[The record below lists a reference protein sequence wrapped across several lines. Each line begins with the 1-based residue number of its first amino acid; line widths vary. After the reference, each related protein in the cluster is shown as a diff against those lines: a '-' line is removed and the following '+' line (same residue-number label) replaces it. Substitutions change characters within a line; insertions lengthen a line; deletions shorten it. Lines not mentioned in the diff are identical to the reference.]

1 MNTKFSKWI
10 KTDLHIHTDY
20 SNKTKSNDYKSSFS
34 VDVLLGKV
42 REHGLNMISLTDHN
56 IINCGAYED
65 IMSKCSD
72 VKILVGVELDVALS
86 NNALVEYV
94 KRVAANH
101 GEKINDKP
109 FHVLVIF
116 RSPDFRS
123 ISDKLEKMFNYISK
137 NLLDGTADLSK
148 NQMLRVTTLDAI
160 VKHFNDED
168 FFLIAHGNKDKGI
181 VESCK
186 DAESIE
192 EAQYEILMGSISAL
206 EMKSTVKTEA
216 IIKRWNYD
224 FERLLASDFR
234 MRSPTT
240 YVVFSDNH
248 NCHSYCP
255 GTYQTW
261 MKGDASFE
269 TLRLAFSDPESRVH
283 TSERPPSHVSDYI
296 EGIDIKLK
304 NTDKVQSIHFS
315 PYLNVIIGGRSSGK
329 SLLFNTLVGLNTQ
342 FGSTEKRLF
351 EGTYASLIET
361 DYTKVKQLT
370 NRRSEKRY
378 SIAGHA
384 FCQESII
391 DLFDDVESLGET
403 LKHEFPVIDEASVR
417 KAEEHVDELFTELQ
431 DAYEDYFEV
440 AGQVTKNSINEQIEI
455 ALRESHKLFS
465 VDISE
470 LRISDNVE
478 DYSRLKKTLADSIDV
493 LRELDTLQLK
503 GSPLFS
509 IDELEQI
516 KQVTSVVAKR
526 LTDIEVHEKREE
538 MQCLFARK
546 VERIIYAY
554 VEQELSQEKRL
565 IEDTKRQLE
574 KDLRVYQQFFKTKL
588 QLRRAC
594 EALEKINLSI
604 RDHVKQKSKY
614 TFVTKVNLDV
624 SYDRL
629 ILEFF
634 SDKILNYDIGATL
647 FRNMVALASNDRPD
661 VRLKQFTS
669 DGKTPKRLRHKLD
682 EFVRTI
688 KSKKTYEII
697 ENRPD
702 GTMVSTLSTSQGRQ
716 ASIFLDITLSN
727 LLEDSNSKLL
737 LIDQPEDNMDNRYIS
752 QDIVE
757 LLRKLK
763 NRVQVILV
771 THNPSIAIYGDAENI
786 IIAEN
791 DGGVIGYRQGG
802 LENEKIRE
810 DACLILDG
818 GEVAFKNRMDKYNIE
833 MLLREDD

>member
-283 TSERPPSHVSDYI
+283 TSERPLVMS
-296 EGIDIKLK
+296 
-304 NTDKVQSIHFS
+304 Q
-315 PYLNVIIGGRSSGK
+315 II
-329 SLLFNTLVGLNTQ
+329 
-342 FGSTEKRLF
+342 
-351 EGTYASLIET
+351 
-361 DYTKVKQLT
+361 
-370 NRRSEKRY
+370 
-378 SIAGHA
+378 
-384 FCQESII
+384 
-391 DLFDDVESLGET
+391 
-403 LKHEFPVIDEASVR
+403 
-417 KAEEHVDELFTELQ
+417 
-431 DAYEDYFEV
+431 
-440 AGQVTKNSINEQIEI
+440 
-455 ALRESHKLFS
+455 
-465 VDISE
+465 
-470 LRISDNVE
+470 
-478 DYSRLKKTLADSIDV
+478 SR
-493 LRELDTLQLK
+493 
-503 GSPLFS
+503 
-509 IDELEQI
+509 
-516 KQVTSVVAKR
+516 
-526 LTDIEVHEKREE
+526 
-538 MQCLFARK
+538 
-546 VERIIYAY
+546 
-554 VEQELSQEKRL
+554 
-565 IEDTKRQLE
+565 
-574 KDLRVYQQFFKTKL
+574 
-588 QLRRAC
+588 
-594 EALEKINLSI
+594 
-604 RDHVKQKSKY
+604 
-614 TFVTKVNLDV
+614 
-624 SYDRL
+624 
-629 ILEFF
+629 
-634 SDKILNYDIGATL
+634 
-647 FRNMVALASNDRPD
+647 
-661 VRLKQFTS
+661 
-669 DGKTPKRLRHKLD
+669 
-682 EFVRTI
+682 
-688 KSKKTYEII
+688 
-697 ENRPD
+697 
-702 GTMVSTLSTSQGRQ
+702 
-716 ASIFLDITLSN
+716 ASILS
-727 LLEDSNSKLL
+727 
-737 LIDQPEDNMDNRYIS
+737 
-752 QDIVE
+752 
-757 LLRKLK
+757 
-763 NRVQVILV
+763 
-771 THNPSIAIYGDAENI
+771 
-786 IIAEN
+786 
-791 DGGVIGYRQGG
+791 
-802 LENEKIRE
+802 
-810 DACLILDG
+810 
-818 GEVAFKNRMDKYNIE
+818 
-833 MLLREDD
+833 